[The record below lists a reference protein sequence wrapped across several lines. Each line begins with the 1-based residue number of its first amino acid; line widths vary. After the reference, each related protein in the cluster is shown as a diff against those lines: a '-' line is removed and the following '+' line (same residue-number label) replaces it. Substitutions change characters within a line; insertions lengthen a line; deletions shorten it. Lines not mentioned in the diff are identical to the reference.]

1 MRLLAVPVRIDALW
15 LPAQR
20 TVAGPVADFTRLPYR
35 DPVTGRD
42 VHPDQPFLSD
52 GILPAPFEEE
62 LTLQAGVHLHWA
74 LPDALTRL
82 VHSPQEGVLGRE
94 REAATQPPRVPDRWL
109 VTRTDPDGRRARWVV
124 ESDALTD
131 ESPASVAYPLSPA
144 DPPGPSGRPWRR
156 LGRVL
161 PLGAWPGPET
171 DRVARLTALGYGEPT
186 FAAFYPNSASVFGF
200 FDPQSGTGR
209 PAGTRYDLL
218 GWYSSPALDELT
230 GTLARPG
237 AGTWAQRL
245 ADELGWAAGPEGAAP
260 ERMVCFGRLTLAP
273 EGELSLLETRTT
285 ETGVYLADSA
295 TEALAAHLGAEL
307 PGVSA
312 DEMEQLLEAIDL
324 ADRLET
330 ATLDLPER
338 LAEARHTAA
347 FTPVAAGTRWTV
359 RPQDAVPGTDPAALV
374 AAAGPAGSADS
385 ARPAPVGAAPAR
397 ELADLPPELGDLLV
411 ALNAAQATHDGARA
425 QATGLRQRLF
435 ADWHRYLTCA
445 YPPPE
450 NRTDYPDPDLAA
462 AYLQREMAVLDALL
476 AETGEFPA
484 TGRGDTLAHR
494 LAAAREAVEA
504 VVARVN
510 AGLPEGAGYRL
521 QQLPDDSYQVPNEPV
536 VLLTGAEA
544 TGSDRYGS
552 DDEHP
557 EGLLPCLVVEAP
569 AAVGE
574 LTDSEG
580 VAAAGDLLDTVLAGL
595 TEPHPA
601 LRRWTGQPWH
611 PLLLHWEVEFLPAA
625 PGTNLDPT
633 DRDYDPEVVS
643 LNYRLPAG
651 EVELTTRPGHRLT
664 ERAAVTYSGST
675 VLSTATRPLLS
686 ARILRY
692 LAGGPLARYNEERA
706 AAGLGLL
713 TPEQVTGD
721 PAALLAWCADQS
733 ADPRLGTLAA
743 AYAHLAEHE
752 GSNLAQS
759 LGGFN
764 DALLMRRLTR
774 QLPILDP
781 LGFPSGQLLAEQVRE
796 RIGEQNR
803 QAPVPL
809 ADFNPL
815 RVGCLRLLRLRVV
828 DSFGVGHDLS
838 VDQPAATTRLRV
850 PGRPGWIALPPRV
863 AQPARLRLRLLDAEH
878 PGRPVSG
885 LVESSPVCGWLL
897 PDLLDDG
904 LRVHAAGGEWLGS
917 LLPDPDPDRPALA
930 RWLAAPTGGVPAVE
944 QIGDPGLRA
953 VVDRLRGY
961 GADRLG
967 ELLGSLLDALEAV
980 DEEGEGGHQ
989 VRSRLTGRPVAVLR
1003 LAIGLDL
1010 LGPPAIHQDWNVF
1023 RQDLGRTGRETNGF
1037 PLVRFPVRLGA
1048 YGRLTDGVLG
1058 YWRHEPDGS
1067 LGTEYHDVPT
1077 MAAAGAD
1084 PPVRL
1089 AFGLPEETLTVLLE
1103 PAGALH
1109 ATTGILPT
1117 VSVRLDPAHHHDALA
1132 RLETGF
1138 LAAPVLTDA
1147 AGVGVVLPATE
1158 PGRRWTWR
1166 ERAGAVWTE
1175 TEDPPA
1181 PNPGFPT
1188 DLTLREGWLALPT
1201 PTVPTR

>member
-42 VHPDQPFLSD
+42 VHPDQPFLSE

-62 LTLQAGVHLHWA
+62 LTLRAGVHLHWA

-82 VHSPQEGVLGRE
+82 VHGPHAG
-94 REAATQPPRVPDRWL
+94 QPPRVPDRWL

-131 ESPASVAYPLSPA
+131 GSTSSVPYPLSPE

-186 FAAFYPNSASVFGF
+186 FAAFYPHSASVFGF
-200 FDPQSGTGR
+200 FDPQGTR
-209 PAGTRYDLL
+209 PPAGTRYDLL
-218 GWYSSPALDELT
+218 GWYASPALDELA
-230 GTLARPG
+230 GILARPG
-237 AGTWAQRL
+237 AGTWAQRV

-260 ERMVCFGRLTLAP
+260 ERMVCVGRLTLDP
-273 EGELSLLETRTT
+273 EEELSLLETGTT
-285 ETGVYLADSA
+285 ETGVYLGDSA

-307 PGVSA
+307 PGVNA
-312 DEMEQLLEAIDL
+312 DEMEQLLEAIDV
-324 ADRLET
+324 ADRLES

-359 RPQDAVPGTDPAALV
+359 RPQDAVPGVDPAALLT
-374 AAAGPAGSADS
+374 AAGPAGL
-385 ARPAPVGAAPAR
+385 APLGAAPAR
-397 ELADLPPELGDLLV
+397 EVADLPAELGDLLV
-411 ALNAAQATHDGARA
+411 ALNAAQAAHEQA
-425 QATGLRQRLF
+425 QAQADGLRQRLF

-462 AYLQREMAVLDALL
+462 AYLRREMAALDALL
-476 AETGEFPA
+476 AETGEFPP
-484 TGRGDTLAHR
+484 TGPGDTRAHR
-494 LAAAREAVEA
+494 LATALAAVEA

-510 AGLPEGAGYRL
+510 AALPEGAGYRL

-552 DDEHP
+552 DGEHP
-557 EGLLPCLVVEAP
+557 AGLLPCVLVEAP
-569 AAVGE
+569 GAAGV
-574 LTDSEG
+574 LADAEG
-580 VAAAGDLLDTVLAGL
+580 VAAAGDLVDGFLTGL
-595 TEPHPA
+595 PEPHPA

-625 PGTNLDPT
+625 AGTNLDPT

-651 EVELTTRPGHRLT
+651 EVELEPRPGHRLA

-692 LAGGPLARYNEERA
+692 LAGGPLARYNEDRV
-706 AAGLGLL
+706 AAGLGPL
-713 TPEQVTGD
+713 TPEQVTGE
-721 PAALLAWCADQS
+721 PGALLAWCAEGS
-733 ADPRLGTLAA
+733 ADPRLGRLAA

-781 LGFPSGQLLAEQVRE
+781 LGFPSGQLLAEQVRD
-796 RIGEQNR
+796 RVGEQNR
-803 QAPVPL
+803 QGPVPL

-815 RVGCLRLLRLRVV
+815 RAGCLRLLRLRVV

-838 VDQPAATTRLRV
+838 VDRPAATTRLRV
-850 PGRPGWIALPPRV
+850 PDRPGWIALPPRV
-863 AQPARLRLRLLDAEH
+863 AQPARLRLRLLDAEQ
-878 PGRPVSG
+878 PARPVSG

-904 LRVHAAGGEWLGS
+904 LRVHAAAGQWLGS
-917 LLPDPDPDRPALA
+917 LLPDPDPDRPDLA
-930 RWLAAPTGGVPAVE
+930 RWLPAPSRGVPAVE
-944 QIGDPGLRA
+944 QIGNPGLRA

-967 ELLGSLLDALEAV
+967 ELFGSLVEALDAV
-980 DEEGEGGHQ
+980 GEEGDGGHQ
-989 VRSRLTGRPVAVLR
+989 VRSRLTGRPIAVLR
-1003 LAIGLDL
+1003 LSLGLEL

-1037 PLVRFPVRLGA
+1037 PLVRFPVRVGA
-1048 YGRLTDGVLG
+1048 YGRLGDGVLG

-1067 LGTEYHDVPT
+1067 LGVEYHDVPG
-1077 MAAAGAD
+1077 MAAAGTD

-1147 AGVGVVLPATE
+1147 AGVGLVLPATE

-1166 ERAGAVWTE
+1166 ERAGDVWTE

-1181 PNPGFPT
+1181 PTPGFPT
-1188 DLTLREGWLALPT
+1188 DVTLREGWLALPT
-1201 PTVPTR
+1201 AATTR